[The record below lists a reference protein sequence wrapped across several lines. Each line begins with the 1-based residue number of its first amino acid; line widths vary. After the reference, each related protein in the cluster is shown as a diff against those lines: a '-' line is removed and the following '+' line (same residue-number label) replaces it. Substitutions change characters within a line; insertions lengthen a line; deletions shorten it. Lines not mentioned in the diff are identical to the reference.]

1 MLTTQ
6 ENYTVY
12 LLETNLK
19 ESCNWS
25 YTDLVVASWAMK
37 LPIFLAIKAVS
48 YTQSSTVVEQRRPG
62 DLRVAIIL
70 NKEVG

>member
-1 MLTTQ
+1 
-6 ENYTVY
+6 
-12 LLETNLK
+12 
-19 ESCNWS
+19 
-25 YTDLVVASWAMK
+25 MK